1 MNNMGGTQ
9 ASRRR
14 HTDNQGRFRHFV
26 VRVQALC
33 KNGKSSECFKMG
45 FSQVSQHLA
54 DCGLTFEAKEALLV
68 REIF

>member
-1 MNNMGGTQ
+1 MTLVILSHRSQ
-9 ASRRR
+9 IS
-14 HTDNQGRFRHFV
+14 
-26 VRVQALC
+26 LC

-45 FSQVSQHLA
+45 FSQVSQHPA